1 MDEKYMQ
8 AIKSLSCELY
18 MILKEVPEEIQKNV
32 REICIRAEKPIIFM
46 CTNDYLFLRKDG
58 KLTRNLNLPL
68 KIASQKEIED
78 SLRLMCKDSI
88 YSYTNEIKNGF
99 LTLKGGHRIGITGS
113 AVIENNKV
121 KNINY
126 ISNLN
131 FRIARQIL
139 GWCNNIIKEIIN
151 QEENTI
157 YNTLIVSPPGAGKTT
172 LLRDIIR
179 NLSNGTEEITGKNIG
194 VVDERGELSAT
205 YKGISQN
212 DLGIRTDVIDNIPK
226 ALGMKMLIRSMSPKV
241 IIADE
246 IGKKEDVDA
255 IEYAV
260 TSGVKGIFTAHGSD
274 LEQIEHN
281 PILNQLII
289 NGYIEKVLAMD
300 KQRNVHLLYEK
311 QSKRKVS

>member
-1 MDEKYMQ
+1 MK
-8 AIKSLSCELY
+8 
-18 MILKEVPEEIQKNV
+18 IQYG
-32 REICIRAEKPIIFM
+32 IHW
-46 CTNDYLFLRKDG
+46 
-58 KLTRNLNLPL
+58 LNFSTWLW
-68 KIASQKEIED
+68 
-78 SLRLMCKDSI
+78 
-88 YSYTNEIKNGF
+88 
-99 LTLKGGHRIGITGS
+99 
-113 AVIENNKV
+113 
-121 KNINY
+121 KNIQLLKDIIKK
-126 ISNLN
+126 ISNGIPEFN
-131 FRIARQIL
+131 FK
-139 GWCNNIIKEIIN
+139 GVTC
-151 QEENTI
+151 
-157 YNTLIVSPPGAGKTT
+157 
-172 LLRDIIR
+172 
-179 NLSNGTEEITGKNIG
+179 G